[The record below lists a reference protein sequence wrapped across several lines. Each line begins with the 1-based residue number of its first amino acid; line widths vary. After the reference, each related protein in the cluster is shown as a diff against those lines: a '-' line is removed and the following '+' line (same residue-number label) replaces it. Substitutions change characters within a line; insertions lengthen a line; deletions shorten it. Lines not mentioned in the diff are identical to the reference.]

1 MKANE
6 IPREKV
12 EAFLESDEGREYMQF
27 IDRSYWKKVM
37 KEARENGFVVT
48 SAGGVAVLST
58 YGAMLEQDGVK
69 GAARMMQMSGVDLP
83 EEVLNVV
90 I

>member
-12 EAFLESDEGREYMQF
+12 TAFLESDEGREYMQF

-48 SAGGVAVLST
+48 ANGGVAVLST
-58 YGAMLEQDGVK
+58 YGAMLEQDGVE

-83 EEVLNVV
+83 EEVL
-90 I
+90 